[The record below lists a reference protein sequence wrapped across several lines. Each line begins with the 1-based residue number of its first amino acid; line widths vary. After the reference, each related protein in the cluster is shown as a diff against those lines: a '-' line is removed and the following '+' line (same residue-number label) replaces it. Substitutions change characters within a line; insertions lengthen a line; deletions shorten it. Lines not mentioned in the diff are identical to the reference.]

1 MTLVEVLIAS
11 TISTIVMIA
20 AYQFFS
26 FGGRAA
32 ARNEAR
38 SGSVDAFS
46 SAVVQLFER
55 VRYAETVTSP
65 AVGRSEPMLEFSSMD
80 EGTWRVLVEDGNL
93 VLKEAHGSEQQVLA
107 RGVHGVQFRRE
118 NSPGPHVLEV
128 SFSRGKGDLQKKS
141 RTVLYL
147 RGTRR

>member
-1 MTLVEVLIAS
+1 MTLIEVLVA
-11 TISTIVMIA
+11 TAISTVVMAA
-20 AYQFFS
+20 AYSFFS

-46 SAVVQLFER
+46 SAIVQLFQR

-65 AVGRSEPMLEFSSMD
+65 AVGRSEPMLEFSSFD
-80 EGTWRVLVEDGNL
+80 KGTWRVEVEDKNL
-93 VLKEAHGSEQQVLA
+93 VLKEAHGSAKEVLA
-107 RGVHGVQFRRE
+107 RGVHGVEFRRE
-118 NSPGPHVLEV
+118 NSPGPQVLEV
-128 SFSRGKGDLQKKS
+128 RFSRGEGDLAKTA

>member
-1 MTLVEVLIAS
+1 MTLIEVLVA
-11 TISTIVMIA
+11 TAISTVVMVA
-20 AYQFFS
+20 AYSFFS

-46 SAVVQLFER
+46 SAVVQLFEKA
-55 VRYAETVTSP
+55 RYAETITSP
-65 AVGRSEPMLEFSSMD
+65 AVGRSEGMLEFSSFD
-80 EGTWRVLVEDGNL
+80 KGAWRVQVEDKNL
-93 VLKEAHGSEQQVLA
+93 VLQEAHGSQKEVLA
-107 RGVHGVQFRRE
+107 RGVHAVKFRRE

-128 SFSRGKGDLQKKS
+128 TLTRGEGELAKEA